1 MKIYPKRILKILFY
15 SILFFAFLKPDSLEH
30 IGLKWLDISL
40 VVIDGMLMIILCY
53 FALIRKFKISSISLS
68 IGLIYFVIGIST
80 LFGTK
85 DFFSLLKVAGTA
97 LGMGLLTDFC
107 MQKDPKIYFQS
118 SLFTLTILF
127 TINFITIL
135 KYYPIGMY
143 RLDYVVGDL
152 YFMGHDNGMI
162 YNLIPFCSL
171 AILYTYCK
179 KGKIISK
186 ISLYAIFLTFISE
199 LYVKSATGIVESFL
213 LLILIFFIDNKFLS
227 KFINP
232 KFIFLLF
239 FILNY
244 LVVILR
250 IQNYFSWFFVDVLGK
265 DLTFTGRTYL
275 WDYAINM
282 IKNNPIFGFGM
293 GVQVYGNG
301 HSYPHPH
308 CLILDFI
315 FKGGIITLLI
325 FCILI
330 INYIKKYK
338 SSNNKII
345 SKMLLL
351 PVFVL
356 LIGEITASNPYKPL
370 FWSLLVLICYS
381 DEIEKMFIKN

>member
-53 FALIRKFKISSISLS
+53 FAIIRKFKISSISLS